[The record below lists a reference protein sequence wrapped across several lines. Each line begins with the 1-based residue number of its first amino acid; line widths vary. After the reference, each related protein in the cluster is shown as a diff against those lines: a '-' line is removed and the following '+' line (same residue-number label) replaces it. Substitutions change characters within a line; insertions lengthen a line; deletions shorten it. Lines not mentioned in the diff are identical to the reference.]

1 MPFLKYR
8 RFLCIYLSSLHFRE
22 VVLSESFFFILH
34 LHYSGHNASILLYF
48 YVQRGFLEYLSVI
61 RL

>member
-1 MPFLKYR
+1 
-8 RFLCIYLSSLHFRE
+8 
-22 VVLSESFFFILH
+22 VVLSESFFFFILH